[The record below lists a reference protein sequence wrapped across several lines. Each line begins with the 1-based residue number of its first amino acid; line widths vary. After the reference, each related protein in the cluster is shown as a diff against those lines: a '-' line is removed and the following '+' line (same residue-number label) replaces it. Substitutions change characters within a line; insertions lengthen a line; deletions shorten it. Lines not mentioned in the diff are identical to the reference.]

1 LGRDPGKFGGLAHFI
16 VIGTNEFGEA
26 VKGTFKEIALYN
38 PSTMNARD
46 FVALIRMAV
55 ISFVF

>member
-1 LGRDPGKFGGLAHFI
+1 MSALGQKQTFAGLVGFPVRAIRGHS
-16 VIGTNEFGEA
+16 
-26 VKGTFKEIALYN
+26 KKQSLYN

-46 FVALIRMAV
+46 FVDLIRMAV

>member
-1 LGRDPGKFGGLAHFI
+1 MNCPLWVISGHLRGL
-16 VIGTNEFGEA
+16 VGLSG
-26 VKGTFKEIALYN
+26 KGTSLEKVLYN

-46 FVALIRMAV
+46 FVDLIRMAV